1 MLTVLRMLG
10 VSGGSYLLGRSL
22 WLPIILG
29 YSVWTFTVPASLLLN
44 IGQYHSLPQREQFER
59 YPMEGPLSSG
69 PAEPDSPNDF
79 AGQGQHET
87 KDDRESYSKNW
98 LALIKT
104 FRNDALMHKLPLSIF
119 ITHELAMGIRD
130 IGEQWMSKR
139 YAWPIRKTG
148 YILAAQT
155 LLSAMILASLPKI
168 GAYVTRMRTMNAETK
183 DLLFMKCSLAAA
195 AAGAAVI
202 AFAWGRSLLLFGL
215 AVFAFGIGFHDAL
228 KSYVTVQLEDTAQ
241 ATRIYMWIS
250 ILEVMANM
258 INGPFWASMYALALR
273 LDGLGLGLP
282 FLVCSG
288 GFVGSV
294 LLVRQLR

>member
-1 MLTVLRMLG
+1 MCH
-10 VSGGSYLLGRSL
+10 
-22 WLPIILG
+22 
-29 YSVWTFTVPASLLLN
+29 
-44 IGQYHSLPQREQFER
+44 YHALPQRERFEG
-59 YPMEGPLSSG
+59 YLMEEPLS
-69 PAEPDSPNDF
+69 PDPPEPDSPTEF
-79 AGQGQHET
+79 ADQDQHER
-87 KDDRESYSKNW
+87 KEHRESYSKHW
-98 LALIKT
+98 RALIKT
-104 FRNDALMHKLPLSIF
+104 FRNEALMHKLPLSIF
-119 ITHELAMGIRD
+119 TTHELGMGIRD

-148 YILAAQT
+148 YVLAAQT
-155 LLSAMILASLPKI
+155 LLSAMILASLPKV
-168 GAYVTRMRTMNAETK
+168 GAYVTRKRMMAAEAK

-202 AFAWGRSLLLFGL
+202 AFAMGRSLLLFGL

-250 ILEVMANM
+250 ILEVGANM

-288 GFVGSV
+288 GFVGTLV
-294 LLVRQLR
+294 LVRQLR